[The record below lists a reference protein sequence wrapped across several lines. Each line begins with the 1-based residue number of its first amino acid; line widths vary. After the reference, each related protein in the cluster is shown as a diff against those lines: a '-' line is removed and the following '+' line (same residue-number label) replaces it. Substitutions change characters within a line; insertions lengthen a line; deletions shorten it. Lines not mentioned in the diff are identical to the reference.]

1 MEAAIHTSNKDD
13 CCSIGKGAVSGLTLL
28 EVLVALAVLSV
39 VLTITYA
46 TFSAT
51 TGHINAAR
59 RGSEAFQTARIVM
72 ERLFLDLSSAVVC
85 KTDCE
90 DASEK
95 KLVRP
100 FVCSGRIGANQSF
113 SSLSFSTTAHLAL
126 TEESEGL
133 DLTRIEYRLMEDDE
147 TEGLTLV
154 RLDDPFPGNLR
165 DTENRF
171 LVIGEGL
178 GGMELTF
185 FDSRD
190 REHLSWDSR
199 KTPFEGALPGRVQL
213 KFTVLDSDGSE
224 YSFTSG
230 WTLPPS
236 AS

>member
-1 MEAAIHTSNKDD
+1 MEKTVHASSGEGRGSASRRTA
-13 CCSIGKGAVSGLTLL
+13 GGLTLL

-51 TGHINAAR
+51 IGHITAAR
-59 RGSEAFQTARIVM
+59 KGSEAFQTARIIM

-85 KTDCE
+85 NIDC
-90 DASEK
+90 DNASK
-95 KLVRP
+95 VVRP
-100 FVCSGRIGANQSF
+100 FVCSGRVGSKQSF

-126 TEESEGL
+126 TEESAGL
-133 DLTRIEYRLMEDDE
+133 DLTRIEYRLEEDDE
-147 TEGLTLV
+147 TENLTLL
-154 RLDDPFPGNLR
+154 RLDDPFPGNFN
-165 DTENRF
+165 DDEDRF

-178 GGMELTF
+178 GEMELTF
-185 FDSRD
+185 FDSEN

-199 KTPFEGALPGRVQL
+199 KEPFEGALPTRVEL

-224 YSFTSG
+224 HAFTSG
-230 WTLPPS
+230 WTLPLS